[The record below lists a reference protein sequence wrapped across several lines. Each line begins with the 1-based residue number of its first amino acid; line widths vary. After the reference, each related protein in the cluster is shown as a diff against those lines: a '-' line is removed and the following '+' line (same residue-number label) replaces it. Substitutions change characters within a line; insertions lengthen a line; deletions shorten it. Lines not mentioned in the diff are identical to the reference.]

1 MPGRPIIGNGIG
13 IPGIPIGAPIP
24 GVPGVPGIIVG
35 IPGIAGVAGALPS
48 RRSVAIIASSSSGLS
63 GYCWSNSSNTFCWR
77 CGSTG
82 TIDGGGATPP
92 VRIIS
97 AKRALSSS
105 GVSFGNSSMSFMS
118 TSWCCWLRPPSSL
131 AAAAARA
138 RAAWAARS
146 AAAFRR
152 RSWNALLF
160 SSSVFDR
167 RPPPMGPP
175 MGSLGIEIRGDKR
188 GVGCILNL
196 TMLWAAHQ
204 LVFLTMSS

>member
-1 MPGRPIIGNGIG
+1 MPGRPIAPIAPMGNGIG
-13 IPGIPIGAPIP
+13 IPGIPIGGPAPGAPIP
-24 GVPGVPGIIVG
+24 GVPGVPGIVAG
-35 IPGIAGVAGALPS
+35 IPGIAGAAGALPS
-48 RRSVAIIASSSSGLS
+48 RRSVAIIASSSNGLS
-63 GYCWSNSSNTFCWR
+63 GYCWSSSSNTFCWR

-82 TIDGGGATPP
+82 TMDGGGATPP

-105 GVSFGNSSMSFMS
+105 GVSFGNSSMSFIS
-118 TSWCCWLRPPSSL
+118 TSWCCWLRPPSSD

-152 RSWNALLF
+152 RSWNALRF

-167 RPPPMGPP
+167 SPPPMGSFG
-175 MGSLGIEIRGDKR
+175 MLMRGERR
-188 GVGCILNL
+188 GERGEGCIL
-196 TMLWAAHQ
+196 
-204 LVFLTMSS
+204 F